1 MQALVGRETSV
12 AVADIRN
19 MSLWK
24 HRLRVTVFDESSYS
38 EIRVFSGTPRN
49 WATWLAL
56 AVGLVV
62 GITYLVL
69 AHTPLREWMVPGYV
83 AESTREDMRETRAMA
98 DSLTRLLTRQEMSLT
113 ALRHSL
119 AGDPAALAFL
129 QGASDP
135 LDNTLPDPASLST
148 LETGAGEGE
157 MALRSQIDQEDRF
170 ALQRKSSDGN
180 TSIGFPFLPLAGG
193 ISSGMDVGIGHLGI
207 DLVAP
212 EGTAVQAV
220 DDGSVLFSS
229 YTVETGYTLLIQHR
243 GERVSVYKHCA
254 SLLKR
259 HGDLVSGGEA
269 VALMGNTGELTTG
282 PHLHFEWWVR
292 GRPLDP
298 TPWLGQVAGR

>member
-1 MQALVGRETSV
+1 
-12 AVADIRN
+12 
-19 MSLWK
+19 MSMWK

-38 EIRVFSGTPRN
+38 EIRVFNGTPRN
-49 WATWLAL
+49 WALWLAL
-56 AVGLVV
+56 GVGLVV
-62 GITYLVL
+62 GVTYFAV
-69 AHTPLREWMVPGYV
+69 AHTPLREWVVPGYV
-83 AESTREDMRETRAMA
+83 AESTRDDMRETRILA
-98 DSLTRLLTRQEMSLT
+98 DSLAQLLARQEMSLT

-119 AGDPAALAFL
+119 AGDSAAMAFL

-135 LDNTLPDPASLST
+135 AEQGLPDPVSLST

-157 MALRSQIDQEDRF
+157 MALRAQIELEDRF

-180 TSIGFPFLPLAGG
+180 TPIGFPYLPLVGG
-193 ISSGMDVGIGHLGI
+193 ISSAMDVGIGHLGI

-212 EGTAVQAV
+212 EGSAVQAV

-259 HGDLVSGGEA
+259 QGDLVSGGEA

-298 TPWLGQVAGR
+298 TPWLGQVAE

>member
-12 AVADIRN
+12 PVADIRN

-38 EIRVFSGTPRN
+38 EIRVFNGTPRN
-49 WATWLAL
+49 WAGWL
-56 AVGLVV
+56 VLVV
-62 GITYLVL
+62 GVVVGLTYLAV
-69 AHTPLREWMVPGYV
+69 AHTPLCEWVVPGYV

-98 DSLTRLLTRQEMSLT
+98 DSLTRLLARQEMSLT
-113 ALRHSL
+113 ACVLL
-119 AGDPAALAFL
+119 AGDSGVGIPSRSLRPLVLPVGVAFH
-129 QGASDP
+129 
-135 LDNTLPDPASLST
+135 

-180 TSIGFPFLPLAGG
+180 ASIGFPFLPLAGS
-193 ISSGMDVGIGHLGI
+193 ISSGMNVGIGHLGI

-259 HGDLVSGGEA
+259 QGDLVSGGEA

-298 TPWLGQVAGR
+298 TPWLGQVAE